1 MTFRTEDSGITVA
14 KIDIYLLRTKFFEK
28 FFMKY
33 DDFERF
39 FSQKRLNR
47 YVLAC
52 SGNKRKAMTLYRYNL
67 RLSQEMFTIICCF
80 EVSLRNAI
88 DAELEPLLGPEWLKD
103 SVMPNGIFS
112 LPILSETHD
121 KIYHE
126 YYKLYKKR
134 KYSHSKLLAS
144 LDFGTWK
151 YMFSPI
157 QYVQTRQVLLNIF
170 PCKPKSS
177 KENQINRQYFY
188 NELDK
193 INSLRNRIA
202 HHEPICFRTGQ
213 NIIYTDYVLRE
224 LAKIQTLFAWM
235 GIDGSSMLYG
245 LDHVQKICLKI
256 KQLQ

>member
-1 MTFRTEDSGITVA
+1 MTLRTEDSGITGA
-14 KIDIYLLRTKFFEK
+14 KIDIYSLRTKFFK
-28 FFMKY
+28 KKFMKY
-33 DDFERF
+33 ADFERF

-52 SGNKRKAMTLYRYNL
+52 NGDKRKAMTLYRYNL

-88 DAELEPLLGPEWLKD
+88 DAELVPLFGPEWLKD
-103 SVMPNGIFS
+103 SVMPSGIFT
-112 LPILSETHD
+112 LPILSDTHD
-121 KIYHE
+121 KIFKQYD
-126 YYKLYKKR
+126 KLNR
-134 KYSHSKLLAS
+134 KHVYSHSKLLAS

-157 QYVQTRQVLLNIF
+157 QYVQTQQVLLNIF
-170 PCKPKSS
+170 PNKPKSS
-177 KENQINRQYFY
+177 KGNQLNRQYFY

-213 NIIYTDYVLRE
+213 NVIYTDYITRE
-224 LAKIQTLFAWM
+224 LSKIQTLFAWM
-235 GIDGSSMLYG
+235 GIDGASMLYG

-256 KQLQ
+256 NQL